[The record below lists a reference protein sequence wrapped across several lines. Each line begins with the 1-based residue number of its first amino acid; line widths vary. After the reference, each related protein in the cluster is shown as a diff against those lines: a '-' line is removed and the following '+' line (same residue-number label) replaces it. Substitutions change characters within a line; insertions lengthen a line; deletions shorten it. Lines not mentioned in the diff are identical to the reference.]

1 MNLILLSN
9 LDVPRSDPAQTI
21 PRLLSAGTEVCV
33 SSDAYYDSQPHVW
46 LSVRDCPVAVKCP
59 KSQLKPAYPDL

>member
-9 LDVPRSDPAQTI
+9 LNVPRTDVTQI
-21 PRLLSAGTEVCV
+21 IERVLSAGTEVCV
-33 SSDAYYDSQPHVW
+33 SSDAYHDSQSFVW

-59 KSQLKPAYPDL
+59 KAQLKPAYLDL

>member
-1 MNLILLSN
+1 M
-9 LDVPRSDPAQTI
+9 Q
-21 PRLLSAGTEVCV
+21 RLLSAGTEVCV
-33 SSDAYYDSQPHVW
+33 SSDAYHDSQSHVW